1 MIWRMR
7 KMVSG
12 YQIPHLILYI
22 IITIFVLNAKL
33 LLADS
38 SIDAAEGPTLQEQ
51 YWMENNA
58 EGNEKENKKVSGD
71 DESYKKRYP
80 IIEKFRL
87 LLGIRSFNLRTHRG
101 GHTSHEF
108 LSPSPAPN
116 SKVEAPAP
124 APVVP
129 KHLHFHRQPHR
140 TKLRA
145 TPLHHEV
152 QHEHP
157 NKSRHRRIVIAVA
170 VSAGITFLITV
181 LGLMFFCWK
190 YGRSQRRR
198 SSVKISV
205 SCSDGESRRSNKYVN
220 SSHSI
225 SKVSFD
231 LGPEHF
237 YLNTLGPVSEPDDSN
252 LKHTSKDVNVSSKQN
267 LSSLEEKKKSGRE
280 PIVSQPDNV
289 NCSLPEEI
297 LSVHEVEEPNISE
310 TDTSNCSLPNE
321 ISPVEEHLSSDDESF
336 HSVCDSC
343 SSTARTSDA
352 SDRDL
357 SNQIEVCSP
366 LSYPSMSS
374 PSHSVTPRK
383 RSPWKMTPS
392 PPTTLDPHSKQTMN
406 SISPVSPQLIPLP
419 PPLPPPPP
427 PLVNFMSAK
436 SSFQQKRITTKTTS
450 SSTLPNVSSPQNS
463 GSSGSTSNQ
472 QTQFPQQ
479 KLKQASASTFQ
490 GTPPPPCPPIP
501 PPSSRGPNSSSQ
513 PPPPPPGFPQFTPVG
528 RDGAP
533 LTKLKPLHWD
543 KVRATPDRTMIWDKL
558 RSSSF
563 EFDEKMIESLFGYNK
578 QIKNDEVKNRSP
590 SPAKHVLEPKRLQN
604 MTILLKAL
612 NATSEQVCN
621 ALTQGEGLCLQQLE
635 ALVKIVPTKEEEAKL
650 LNYQGDIDALGS
662 TEMFVRAVLNVPF
675 AFTRIEAML
684 YRETFEDEVIHLR
697 KSFAMLE
704 EACKELRSSRLFL
717 KLLEAVLKTGNR
729 MNVGT
734 IRGGARA
741 FKLDAL
747 LKLADI
753 KGTDGKT
760 TLLHFVVQEMIRS
773 EGIRESEII
782 TKKSYLKTKNMT
794 VEEREEDYRRLGL
807 DLVSGLSAEL
817 CNVKKTAT
825 VDLDVIAS
833 SVSNLSNEMLRL
845 QHLVH
850 DDLSMDQSCQFVHS
864 MQSFLSYAE
873 KNIKELQ
880 KDENRVLQHVK
891 EITEYFHGH
900 VSKDEANPLRIFVIV
915 RDFLGMLDQVCKEV
929 RTLKITH
936 TPNSIAPFR

>member
-1 MIWRMR
+1 
-7 KMVSG
+7 MVSR
-12 YQIPHLILYI
+12 YQILHLILYI
-22 IITIFVLNAKL
+22 FLTIFFLNAKL

-38 SIDAAEGPTLQEQ
+38 LINSAEGPTLQDQ
-51 YWMENNA
+51 YWMVNNA
-58 EGNEKENKKVSGD
+58 EGNEKEIKEVSGD
-71 DESYKKRYP
+71 DESDKKQYLTL
-80 IIEKFRL
+80 EKFRL
-87 LLGIRSFNLRTHRG
+87 LLGIRSFNIRTRG
-101 GHTSHEF
+101 RHTAHVF
-108 LSPSPAPN
+108 LSPSPTPN
-116 SKVEAPAP
+116 SEVEAPAP
-124 APVVP
+124 VPVPLVP
-129 KHLHFHRQPHR
+129 KHVHFHSQPPR

-145 TPLHHEV
+145 IPLHHEA

-157 NKSRHRRIVIAVA
+157 NKTRQKRTVIAIA
-170 VSAGITFLITV
+170 VSAGIISLITFF
-181 LGLMFFCWK
+181 GLMFFCWK
-190 YGRSQRRR
+190 YGRSRRRR
-198 SSVKISV
+198 SLVKISV
-205 SCSDGESRRSNKYVN
+205 SCSDGESRRSKYVN

-237 YLNTLGPVSEPDDSN
+237 YLNTLEPVSESGDSN
-252 LKHTSKDVNVSSKQN
+252 LKHTSKDVNVSVKQN
-267 LSSLEEKKKSGRE
+267 QIFSSLEEKSESGRE
-280 PIVSQPDNV
+280 PIVSQPHKV
-289 NCSLPEEI
+289 NCSLTEEI
-297 LSVHEVEEPNISE
+297 HSVHEVEEPNISE
-310 TDTSNCSLPNE
+310 TDSGNSSLPNE
-321 ISPVEEHLSSDDESF
+321 ISPVEEPLLSDDESF

-352 SDRDL
+352 SDGDL
-357 SNQIEVCSP
+357 SNQKEVCSP

-374 PSHSVTPRK
+374 PSHSVTPRR
-383 RSPWKMTPS
+383 RSPWKVTPS
-392 PPTTLDPHSKQTMN
+392 PPTTLDLRSKQTMN
-406 SISPVSPQLIPLP
+406 SMSSPIYPKLIPSP

-427 PLVNFMSAK
+427 PPVNFMPAK
-436 SSFQQKRITTKTTS
+436 SSFQQKHIPTTS
-450 SSTLPNVSSPQNS
+450 NVSSPQNS
-463 GSSGSTSNQ
+463 GSSGSNSNQ

-479 KLKQASASTFQ
+479 QLKHASTSTFH
-490 GTPPPPCPPIP
+490 GTPPPPCPPMPPPTP
-501 PPSSRGPNSSSQ
+501 PPSFRGPNSSSQ

-543 KVRATPDRTMIWDKL
+543 KVRATPDRSMIWDKL
-558 RSSSF
+558 KSSSF

-578 QIKNDEVKNRSP
+578 QIKNDEAKSKSP

-635 ALVKIVPTKEEEAKL
+635 ALVKMVPTKEEETKL
-650 LNYQGDIDALGS
+650 LNYQGDINALGS

-684 YRETFEDEVIHLR
+684 YRDTFEDEAIHLR

-729 MNVGT
+729 MNIGT

-782 TKKSYLKTKNMT
+782 TKKNHLKTKNMT

-807 DLVSGLSAEL
+807 DLVSGLSTEL

-825 VDLDVIAS
+825 VDLDVFAS

-850 DDLSMDQSCQFVHS
+850 DDLSMDQNCQFVHS
-864 MQSFLSYAE
+864 MQSFLGYAE
-873 KNIKELQ
+873 KSIKELQ

-936 TPNSIAPFR
+936 IPNSIAPFR